1 MMKPKTTV
9 VIGQAGQPF
18 GIKGEIKIRPYT
30 ESVEAFERSRV
41 LYFDETP
48 YEVLRIR
55 VHKGAVLASLKG
67 VDSPEQAKTLRGCQ
81 VRTDPEN
88 LPPKGDDEYYWHE
101 LIGMRVFTT
110 DGRDLG
116 VVAGLIPT
124 GAHDVLSVQGPF
136 GEVLLPMIEDVLKE
150 VHTERGE
157 MIVDPLEGLIPD
169 A

>member
-1 MMKPKTTV
+1 MMNPQTTV

-30 ESVEAFERSRV
+30 ESPEAFERSGV

-48 YEVLRIR
+48 YQVLRVR
-55 VHKGAVLASLKG
+55 VHKGAVLALLEG
-67 VDSPEQAKTLRGCQ
+67 IRSPEQAKTLSGCL
-81 VRTDPEN
+81 VKTDPEN
-88 LPPKGDDEYYWHE
+88 LPPKGEDEFYWYE
-101 LIGMRVFTT
+101 LIGMRVSTT

-116 VVAGLIPT
+116 LVVGVIPT
-124 GAHDVLSVQGPF
+124 GAHDVLTIEGPF

-150 VHTERGE
+150 VNTESRE
-157 MIVDPLEGLIPD
+157 MIVEPLEGLIPD

>member
-1 MMKPKTTV
+1 MMKPKTAV

-48 YEVLRIR
+48 YTVVR
-55 VHKGAVLASLKG
+55 VRSHKGAVLVMLEG
-67 VDSPEQAKTLRGCQ
+67 VHTPEQAKTLGGRL
-81 VRTDPEN
+81 VKTDPAN
-88 LPPKGDDEYYWHE
+88 LPPKAEDEFYWYE
-101 LIGMRVFTT
+101 LIGMRVLTT

-116 VVAGLIPT
+116 VVSGVIPT
-124 GAHDVLSVQGPF
+124 GAHDVLSVEGPF
-136 GEVLLPMIEDVLKE
+136 GEVLLPMIEDVIKE
-150 VHTERGE
+150 VLTERGE
-157 MIVDPLEGLIPD
+157 MIVEPLEGLVPD